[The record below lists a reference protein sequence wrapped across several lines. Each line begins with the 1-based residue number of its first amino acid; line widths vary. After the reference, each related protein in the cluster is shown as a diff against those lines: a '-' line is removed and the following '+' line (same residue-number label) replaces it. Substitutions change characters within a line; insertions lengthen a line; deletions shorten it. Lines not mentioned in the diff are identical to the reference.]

1 MTEKAQHPEM
11 RRRRRTAKEAA
22 ERNPMMRVRN
32 PEKRVLR
39 TAVRKHQL
47 NSANRKL
54 NPMKEKAQHLM
65 MKERRRNAKVAA
77 ERERR
82 TRRMMVRTVVRKH
95 QMKSEPRFQSDL
107 VTINEVTQCYFSP
120 PTT

>member
-1 MTEKAQHPEM
+1 MERQLQLNSLSRILNPRKAQHPEM
-11 RRRRRTAKEAA
+11 RRRRRTAKVAV
-22 ERNPMMRVRN
+22 ERNPMMRVR
-32 PEKRVLR
+32 
-39 TAVRKHQL
+39 TAVRKLQL
-47 NSANRKL
+47 SSANRKL

-107 VTINEVTQCYFSP
+107 VTINEVT
-120 PTT
+120 